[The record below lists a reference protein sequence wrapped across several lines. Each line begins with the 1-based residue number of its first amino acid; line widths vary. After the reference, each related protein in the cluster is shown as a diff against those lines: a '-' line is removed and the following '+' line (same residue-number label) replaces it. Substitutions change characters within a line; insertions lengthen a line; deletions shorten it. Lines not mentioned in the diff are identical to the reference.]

1 MTKTGSLS
9 LTVARMLEP
18 QTLVP
23 TAGGTCLDFF
33 VTDDG
38 GGIGVR
44 FKNEPTEFLGAVEAM
59 DALKGIVVSFHPVEL
74 CDVLLLELGGSR
86 SGESRRSCVAH
97 SQEGEPITG
106 HEVHGVGTLGSK
118 GLIGRDLKIQFS
130 SPQN

>member
-1 MTKTGSLS
+1 MFP
-9 LTVARMLEP
+9 EP

-38 GGIGVR
+38 GGIGGR
-44 FKNEPTEFLGAVEAM
+44 LKNEPTEFLGAVEAM

-86 SGESRRSCVAH
+86 PVNPVAPASLIARKVNPSRVMRYM
-97 SQEGEPITG
+97 G
-106 HEVHGVGTLGSK
+106 
-118 GLIGRDLKIQFS
+118 
-130 SPQN
+130 